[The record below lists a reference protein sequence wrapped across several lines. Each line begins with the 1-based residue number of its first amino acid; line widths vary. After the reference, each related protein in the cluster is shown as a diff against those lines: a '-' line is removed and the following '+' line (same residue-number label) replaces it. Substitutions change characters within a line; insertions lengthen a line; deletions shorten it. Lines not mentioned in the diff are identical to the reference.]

1 MIKLASTDSCTGCG
15 ACAARCP
22 KQCISMREN
31 DIGVILPSLDPTN
44 CVDCHACEK
53 VCPIL
58 APAMTHT
65 PQKAYASWSLDE
77 EERRTSASGGIA
89 AEMYKYALK
98 SGYKVIG
105 AAQNEDLSVTHKIAS
120 SIDEISAFKNS
131 KYVFSDAYDVLPR
144 IKELLQAGENI
155 LFIGLPC
162 QVAALRKL
170 YRDHQNLL
178 LVEVVCHGTTPLS
191 YLRQHVKIL
200 EEREGQKTARMFFR
214 DPEIGT
220 QFFTFSLYNVD
231 GDRFYAGRT
240 KDGDTYQYGYHRA
253 VTYRENC
260 YQCHFARIDR
270 IADIT
275 ISDYKGLGTM
285 SPCNYENKKVSSLLV
300 NTQKGLSFVNKMIEN
315 ESIYADARPLM
326 EPISG
331 DKQLRQPSLKTAD
344 RYNFEEQIKA
354 SNGRFEPAIAQI
366 VREGVILLNKKPSKL
381 TKGLRKIKNTIT
393 KWIK

>member
-1 MIKLASTDSCTGCG
+1 MIKLASTDNCTGCG

-22 KQCISMREN
+22 KQCISMKEN
-31 DIGVILPSLDPTN
+31 DIGIILPSLDPTK
-44 CVDCHACEK
+44 CLECHACEK

-58 APAMTHT
+58 APAMPHK

-89 AEMYKYALK
+89 AELYKYAIK

-105 AAQNEDLSVTHKIAS
+105 ASQNDDLSVTHKIAS
-120 SIDEISAFKNS
+120 SIDELSVFKNS
-131 KYVFSDAYDVLPR
+131 KYVFSDAYDIFPR
-144 IKELLQAGENI
+144 IKELLQVGETI
-155 LFIGLPC
+155 LFVGLPC

-170 YRDHQNLL
+170 YKDHQNLL

-191 YLRQHVKIL
+191 YLRQHVKML

-214 DPEIGT
+214 DPELGT
-220 QFFTFSLYNVD
+220 QFFTFSLYNAD

-260 YQCHFARIDR
+260 YNCQFARVER

-275 ISDYKGLGTM
+275 ISDYKGLGTLA
-285 SPCNYENKKVSSLLV
+285 PCSYENKKVSSLLV
-300 NTQKGLSFVNKMIEN
+300 NTQKGDSFVSMMT
-315 ESIYADARPLM
+315 ESGAVFTEERPLM

-331 DKQLRQPSLKTAD
+331 DKQLRQSSMKTAD
-344 RYNFEEQIKA
+344 RYRFEEQIKA
-354 SNGRFEPAIAQI
+354 SNGCFEPAITQI
-366 VREGVILLNKKPSKL
+366 ACEGVIILNKKSSPII
-381 TKGLRKIKNTIT
+381 KGLRKIKKKI
-393 KWIK
+393 KRWIK